1 MLQDFMM
8 RMFTP
13 ILWREERGGRSQEE
27 LRPLSLAKLR
37 GLFSCEACRT
47 SCCGEPA

>member
-8 RMFTP
+8 RMFVP
-13 ILWREERGGRSQEE
+13 ILWGEERDDRSQAE

-37 GLFSCEACRT
+37 GRTCECP
-47 SCCGEPA
+47 CCGPAT